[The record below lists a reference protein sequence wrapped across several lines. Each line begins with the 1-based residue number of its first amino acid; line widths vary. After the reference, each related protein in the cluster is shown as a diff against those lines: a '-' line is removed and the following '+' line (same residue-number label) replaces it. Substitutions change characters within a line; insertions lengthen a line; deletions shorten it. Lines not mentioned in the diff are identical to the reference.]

1 MCVVQGSLFLD
12 GGISV
17 ADRVF
22 GEVLF
27 KDTSELLHVWTYL
40 PRHPLQVSVACDS
53 SILAHSISI
62 NQLSLVD
69 SFADSAEIEL
79 LIIARK

>member
-1 MCVVQGSLFLD
+1 MKSVQGSLFLD
-12 GGISV
+12 GGIGV

-40 PRHPLQVSVACDS
+40 PRHPLQVWH
-53 SILAHSISI
+53 ILSPSK
-62 NQLSLVD
+62 QFSL
-69 SFADSAEIEL
+69 
-79 LIIARK
+79 